1 MGALGAATIARELG
15 VVGGLCWDLGE
26 DAGSGGRFET
36 VDDPRVEWRWQD
48 PVAPNHAML
57 ATFSLH
63 FWPLLLRF
71 NLYET
76 D

>member
-57 ATFSLH
+57 ASIIYLT
-63 FWPLLLRF
+63 
-71 NLYET
+71 
-76 D
+76 